1 MGVARSHAPPF
12 RLESSKRFAIG
23 LFAKSRELE
32 AHSGPYEHMRWS
44 YPEFRLRLLKA
55 GLWPEG
61 RMARL
66 ACYLAAMAV
75 VLFGL
80 QKFLG
85 LLAPS
90 WGNHLGGWIEFLA
103 FLAVVLFA
111 ILAFRWLKRRVLWR
125 LRNRLIV
132 TYVFIGV
139 IPAVLLLTMATIT
152 LYGLAG
158 QFAVFVV
165 TSEIDSQLRSLEAA
179 NAAVSNEL
187 AARLERGDNPAS
199 ESLAGLRKRDPAWS
213 RRQVCAWYEDKP
225 LPLCTEFKGT
235 SLTIPH
241 FVAGRFRD
249 LVRDSG
255 GLYLRAVDSL
265 PIRSNRLTVVTSEPF
280 DKELVGTIATG
291 LGEITV
297 FPSGVMLNGPAA
309 KTAGSSPSVIPPGNS
324 PGGVNASQQ
333 APAVPAPQAMSEPSV
348 TQTRGSQSTFTVGS
362 VPFPAGNFD
371 LEIPLAGTSLSAAD
385 WNTGKPERMVLVR
398 VRTRPSVLYSHL
410 FAALGEFVQ
419 GVAYILLG
427 VGIFF
432 AIIELI
438 ALIIGTRMTRTVTS
452 AVAQLH
458 EATQH
463 VDRGDF
469 SHRIPVTSSD
479 QLAGLAVSFNSMTA
493 SIEKL
498 IQEQKEKQRL
508 ENELSIAQEV
518 QAQLFPRQVSELESL
533 EVHGFCRPA
542 RTVSGDY
549 YDFLT
554 ASSHKLIL
562 AVGDISGKGIS
573 AAILM
578 ATIHSAV
585 RAYSVENLP
594 QMREPVAVG
603 AVAGSGRIMA
613 AWPEGVEVSP
623 GALLSLLNH
632 QLYESTPPEKYAT
645 LFLGIYDG
653 RSHHLTY
660 SNGGHLPPILI
671 GKDGAIRKLEAGGT
685 VVGLFDNM
693 TYDEGSVEMH
703 PGEIFLAYSDGVTEP
718 ENDFGE
724 FGEPRLIDLVR
735 ENRDLPLPQISQ
747 IVTLAVDDWI
757 GDNEQ
762 PDDVTL
768 VLARAR

>member
-1 MGVARSHAPPF
+1 MQ
-12 RLESSKRFAIG
+12 
-23 LFAKSRELE
+23 
-32 AHSGPYEHMRWS
+32 WS
-44 YPEFRLRLLKA
+44 YPELRQRLIKA
-55 GLWPEG
+55 ELWPQG

-66 ACYLAAMAV
+66 ACYLASLAA
-75 VLFGL
+75 VLFAL
-80 QKFLG
+80 QKLLG
-85 LLAPS
+85 LFAAS
-90 WGNHLGGWIEFLA
+90 WGEHLGGWVGFLTFLA
-103 FLAVVLFA
+103 AVLFFV
-111 ILAFRWLKRRVLWR
+111 LAFRWVRRRILWR

-139 IPAVLLLTMATIT
+139 IPAVLLVAMALIT

-165 TSEIDSQLRSLEAA
+165 TSEIHSQLRSLEAV

-187 AARLERGDNPAS
+187 AARLERGENPTA
-199 ESLAGLRKRDPAWS
+199 ESLAGLRKRDRAWG
-213 RRQVCAWYEDKP
+213 RRQVCAWYGDKP
-225 LPLCTEFKGT
+225 LPLCSEFKGT
-235 SLTIPH
+235 ALTSPG
-241 FVAGRFRD
+241 FVKGTFRD
-249 LVRDSG
+249 IVRERDE
-255 GLYLRAVDSL
+255 LHLRVASSM
-265 PIRSNRLTVVTSEPF
+265 PIGPSRLTVVTSEPF
-280 DKELVGTIATG
+280 DKALVGDIAAD
-291 LGEITV
+291 LGEITLYSASITLDE
-297 FPSGVMLNGPAA
+297 PPA
-309 KTAGSSPSVIPPGNS
+309 KPEEKLGSDAG
-324 PGGVNASQQ
+324 
-333 APAVPAPQAMSEPSV
+333 APATNKSGIVINTKQNPTAKPDREVLHPA
-348 TQTRGSQSTFTVGS
+348 FTVGVLPGAS
-362 VPFPAGNFD
+362 GTFD
-371 LEIPLAGTSLSAAD
+371 REITFGTPLAVVD
-385 WNTGKPERMVLVR
+385 WKTGKPQLVGAVLQVT
-398 VRTRPSVLYSHL
+398 TRPAVLYGHL
-410 FAALGEFVQ
+410 FAALGEFVR

-432 AIIELI
+432 AVIELI
-438 ALIIGTRMTRTVTS
+438 ALIIGTRMTRTVTA

-458 EATQH
+458 DATRH

-469 SHRIPVTSSD
+469 SHRIPVKSSD
-479 QLAGLAVSFNSMTA
+479 QLAELALSFNSMTA

-498 IQEQKEKQRL
+498 ILEQKEKQRL
-508 ENELSIAQEV
+508 ENELAIAQEV

-549 YDFLT
+549 YDFVS

-573 AAILM
+573 AALLM

-594 QMREPVAVG
+594 QMREPVAIG
-603 AVAGSGRIMA
+603 AVAGSGRVMA

-623 GALLSLLNH
+623 SALLSLLNH

-645 LFLGIYDG
+645 LFVGIYDG
-653 RSHHLTY
+653 RVHRLTY

-671 GKDGAIRKLEAGGT
+671 GEDGTIRRLEAGGT

-693 TYDEGSVEMH
+693 TYDEGAVEMR

-724 FGEPRLIDLVR
+724 FGEQRLIDIVR
-735 ENRDLPLPQISQ
+735 ENRHLPLPQISQ
-747 IVTLAVDDWI
+747 IVTMAVDDWI
-757 GDNEQ
+757 GDKEQ

>member
-1 MGVARSHAPPF
+1 MQ
-12 RLESSKRFAIG
+12 
-23 LFAKSRELE
+23 
-32 AHSGPYEHMRWS
+32 WS
-44 YPEFRLRLLKA
+44 YSELRQQLIKA
-55 GLWPEG
+55 DLWPQG

-66 ACYLAAMAV
+66 ACYLAGMAAG
-75 VLFGL
+75 LFAL
-80 QKFLG
+80 QM
-85 LLAPS
+85 LLDLFAKS
-90 WGNHLGGWIEFLA
+90 WGEHLGGWVWFLA
-103 FLAVVLFA
+103 FLSGVLFSV
-111 ILAFRWLKRRVLWR
+111 LLFRWLRRRILWR

-139 IPAVLLLTMATIT
+139 IPAVLLVTMAFVT

-158 QFAVFVV
+158 QFAVFLV
-165 TSEIDSQLRSLEAA
+165 TSEIHSQLRSLESA

-187 AARLERGDNPAS
+187 AARLQRGDSPAA
-199 ESLAGLRKRDPAWS
+199 ESLAGLRKRDPSWG
-213 RRQVCAWYEDKP
+213 RRRVCAWYGEKP
-225 LPLCTEFKGT
+225 LPLCNEFRGAE
-235 SLTIPH
+235 LARPV
-241 FVAGRFRD
+241 FVKDRFRD
-249 LVRDSG
+249 IVRDHNE
-255 GLYLRAVDSL
+255 LYLRVATSL
-265 PIRSNRLTVVTSEPF
+265 PVGSTTMTVVTSEPF
-280 DKELVGTIATG
+280 DKELVANIANN
-291 LGEITV
+291 LGEITL
-297 FPSGVMLNGPAA
+297 FASGVMTFKDAPPNG
-309 KTAGSSPSVIPPGNS
+309 TGGSVNSSEFGARTTSASVSPQKDQGKNTSTENKQGTTVQ
-324 PGGVNASQQ
+324 VDQQ
-333 APAVPAPQAMSEPSV
+333 VLQP
-348 TQTRGSQSTFTVGS
+348 TFTVGS
-362 VPFPAGNFD
+362 LPGAADKLDF
-371 LEIPLAGTSLSAAD
+371 EIPLAGTSLSVID
-385 WNTGKPERMVLVR
+385 WDSGKWERSALVR
-398 VRTRPSVLYSHL
+398 VRTRPSVLYGHL

-419 GVAYILLG
+419 GVAYILIG

-432 AIIELI
+432 TIIELI
-438 ALIIGTRMTRTVTS
+438 ALFIGTRMTRTVTA

-458 EATQH
+458 EATKH

-469 SHRIPVTSSD
+469 SHRIPVKSSD
-479 QLAGLAVSFNSMTA
+479 QLADLALSFNSMTA

-508 ENELSIAQEV
+508 ENELAIAQEV

-573 AAILM
+573 AALLM

-603 AVAGSGRIMA
+603 AVAGSGRVMA

-671 GKDGAIRKLEAGGT
+671 GKDGTIRKLEAGGT

-724 FGEPRLIDLVR
+724 FGEQRLIDLVR
-735 ENRDLPLPQISQ
+735 ENRDMPLPQISQ
-747 IVTLAVDDWI
+747 IVTMAVDTWI

>member
-1 MGVARSHAPPF
+1 MQ
-12 RLESSKRFAIG
+12 
-23 LFAKSRELE
+23 
-32 AHSGPYEHMRWS
+32 WS
-44 YPEFRLRLLKA
+44 YPELRRRMIKA
-55 GLWPEG
+55 ELWPEG
-61 RMARL
+61 RLARL
-66 ACYLAAMAV
+66 TCYLAGMSAG
-75 VLFGL
+75 LFTL
-80 QKFLG
+80 QKLLG
-85 LLAPS
+85 LFAPT
-90 WGNHLGGWIEFLA
+90 WGDHLGGWIGFLTFLA
-103 FLAVVLFA
+103 TVFFS

-139 IPAVLLLTMATIT
+139 IPVVLLVAMAGFS
-152 LYGLAG
+152 LFLFAG
-158 QFAVFVV
+158 QFASYVV
-165 TSEIDSQLRSLEAA
+165 ISELNTQLRSVEAV
-179 NAAVSNEL
+179 NAAISNEL
-187 AARLERGDNPAS
+187 AAGLARGSSPTA
-199 ESLAGLRKRDPAWS
+199 ESLSGLKKRDRAWG
-213 RRQVCAWYEDKP
+213 RRQVQAWQGTKALLLSSEAPAPSAFSYPAFFDKKDN
-225 LPLCTEFKGT
+225 EY
-235 SLTIPH
+235 
-241 FVAGRFRD
+241 ARA
-249 LVRDSG
+249 LVQGKPFHEIVSDHG
-255 GLYLRAVDSL
+255 KLYLRVVSVL
-265 PIRSNRLTVVTSEPF
+265 PVGTTSLTVVTSEPL
-280 DKELVGTIATG
+280 DKTLVGKIAED
-291 LGEITV
+291 LGEITLYADV
-297 FPSGVMLNGPAA
+297 VPDEPAGPITPAAADSGVKTSFTYNATNKNGI
-309 KTAGSSPSVIPPGNS
+309 V
-324 PGGVNASQQ
+324 V
-333 APAVPAPQAMSEPSV
+333 
-348 TQTRGSQSTFTVGS
+348 TRGSGDQHSSEILSSTFTVGTS
-362 VPFPAGNFD
+362 PQPTSFMD
-371 LEIPLAGTSLSAAD
+371 QEIPFVTPLQAVD
-385 WNTGKPERMVLVR
+385 WGSGATVGRDILLK
-398 VRTRPSVLYSHL
+398 VRTRPSKLYGHL
-410 FAALGEFVQ
+410 FAALGEFAGYVVDALIC
-419 GVAYILLG
+419 VAL
-427 VGIFF
+427 IFTV
-432 AIIELI
+432 IELI
-438 ALIIGTRMTRTVTS
+438 ALIIGMRMTRTVTA

-458 EATQH
+458 DATKH

-469 SHRIPVTSSD
+469 SHRIPVKSSD
-479 QLAGLAVSFNSMTA
+479 QLADLARSFNSMTA

-498 IQEQKEKQRL
+498 ILEQKEKQRL
-508 ENELSIAQEV
+508 ENELAIAQEV

-573 AAILM
+573 AALLM

-594 QMREPVAVG
+594 QMREPVALG
-603 AVAGSGRIMA
+603 AVAGSGRVMA

-671 GKDGAIRKLEAGGT
+671 GKDGSIRRLEAGGT

-735 ENRDLPLPQISQ
+735 DNRDLPLPEISQ
-747 IVTLAVDDWI
+747 IVTMAVDNWI

>member
-1 MGVARSHAPPF
+1 MQ
-12 RLESSKRFAIG
+12 
-23 LFAKSRELE
+23 
-32 AHSGPYEHMRWS
+32 WS
-44 YPEFRLRLLKA
+44 YPELRQRLIKA
-55 GLWPEG
+55 ELWPQG

-66 ACYLAAMAV
+66 ACYLAGMAA
-75 VLFGL
+75 VLFVL
-80 QKFLG
+80 QKLLG
-85 LLAPS
+85 LFAAS
-90 WGNHLGGWIEFLA
+90 WGEHLGGWVGFLTFLA
-103 FLAVVLFA
+103 GVLFFV
-111 ILAFRWLKRRVLWR
+111 LAFRWVRRRILWR

-139 IPAVLLLTMATIT
+139 IPAALLIAMAVIT

-165 TSEIDSQLRSLEAA
+165 TSEIHSQLRTMEAV

-187 AARLERGDNPAS
+187 AARLERGDKPTA
-199 ESLAGLRKRDPAWS
+199 ESLAGLRKRDRAWG
-213 RRQVCAWYEDKP
+213 RRQVCAWYGDKP
-225 LPLCTEFKGT
+225 LPLCNEIKGT
-235 SLTIPH
+235 ALSAPG
-241 FVAGRFRD
+241 FVKGTFRD
-249 LVRDSG
+249 IIRERDQ
-255 GLYLRAVDSL
+255 LYLRVASSMT
-265 PIRSNRLTVVTSEPF
+265 IGSSRLTVVTSEPF
-280 DKELVGTIATG
+280 DKELVGNIAAD
-291 LGEITV
+291 LGEITLYSASITLDE
-297 FPSGVMLNGPAA
+297 PPAKPEAKLGSDAGGPATNKSGIVISTKRNPTA
-309 KTAGSSPSVIPPGNS
+309 KPDQEVLH
-324 PGGVNASQQ
+324 
-333 APAVPAPQAMSEPSV
+333 PA
-348 TQTRGSQSTFTVGS
+348 FTVGALPGAS
-362 VPFPAGNFD
+362 GTFD
-371 LEIPLAGTSLSAAD
+371 REITFGTPLAVTD
-385 WNTGKPERMVLVR
+385 WKTGEPQRVGAVLQVT
-398 VRTRPSVLYSHL
+398 TRPAVLYGHL
-410 FAALGEFVQ
+410 FAALGEFVR

-432 AIIELI
+432 AVIELI
-438 ALIIGTRMTRTVTS
+438 ALIIGTRMTRTVTA

-458 EATQH
+458 DATRH

-469 SHRIPVTSSD
+469 SHRIPVKSSD
-479 QLAGLAVSFNSMTA
+479 QLAELALSFNSMTA

-498 IQEQKEKQRL
+498 ILEQKEKQRL
-508 ENELSIAQEV
+508 ENELAIAQEV

-549 YDFLT
+549 YDFVS

-573 AAILM
+573 AALLM

-603 AVAGSGRIMA
+603 AVAGSGRVMA

-623 GALLSLLNH
+623 SALLSLLNH
-632 QLYESTPPEKYAT
+632 QLFESTPAEKYAT
-645 LFLGIYDG
+645 LFVGIYDG
-653 RSHHLTY
+653 RVHRLTY

-671 GKDGAIRKLEAGGT
+671 SQDGTIRRLEAGGT

-693 TYDEGSVEMH
+693 AYDEGAVEMR

-724 FGEPRLIDLVR
+724 FGEQRLIDLVR
-735 ENRDLPLPQISQ
+735 ENRHLPLPQISQ
-747 IVTLAVDDWI
+747 IVTMAVDDWI
-757 GDNEQ
+757 GDKEQ

>member
-1 MGVARSHAPPF
+1 MQ
-12 RLESSKRFAIG
+12 
-23 LFAKSRELE
+23 
-32 AHSGPYEHMRWS
+32 WS
-44 YPEFRLRLLKA
+44 YPELRFRLIKA
-55 GLWPEG
+55 ELWPEG

-75 VLFGL
+75 VLFAL
-80 QKFLG
+80 QKILDLF
-85 LLAPS
+85 ARA

-103 FLAVVLFA
+103 FLAAVLFS
-111 ILAFRWLKRRVLWR
+111 ILAFRWLRRRVLWR

-139 IPAVLLLTMATIT
+139 IPAVLLVTMALVT

-165 TSEIDSQLRSLEAA
+165 TSEIDSQLRSLDAA

-187 AARLERGDNPAS
+187 AARLERG
-199 ESLAGLRKRDPAWS
+199 ESPELALLAGLRKRDPAWS
-213 RRQVCAWYEDKP
+213 RRHVCAWYAGKP
-225 LPLCTEFKGT
+225 LPLCKEFNGE
-235 SLTIPH
+235 SLTLPT
-241 FVAGRFRD
+241 VVKGRFRD
-249 LVRDSG
+249 IVRDG
-255 GLYLRAVDSL
+255 DQLHLRVGSSM
-265 PIRSNRLTVVTSEPF
+265 PVKSSELTVIASEPF
-280 DKELVGTIATG
+280 DRELVGNIAAN
-291 LGEITV
+291 LGEITLLTR
-297 FPSGVMLNGPAA
+297 PI
-309 KTAGSSPSVIPPGNS
+309 T
-324 PGGVNASQQ
+324 QQHQ
-333 APAVPAPQAMSEPSV
+333 APQPVL
-348 TQTRGSQSTFTVGS
+348 TVGTL
-362 VPFPAGNFD
+362 PRPAGLFD
-371 LEIPLAGTSLSAAD
+371 FEIPLAGTSLSVLD
-385 WNTGKPERMVLVR
+385 WKPGDEARAWIIR
-398 VRTRPSVLYSHL
+398 VRTRPSVLYGHL

-438 ALIIGTRMTRTVTS
+438 ALIIGTRMTRTVTA

-458 EATQH
+458 DATRH

-469 SHRIPVTSSD
+469 SHRIPVNSSD
-479 QLAGLAVSFNSMTA
+479 QLADLALSFNSMTA

-498 IQEQKEKQRL
+498 IQDQKEKQRL

-573 AAILM
+573 AALLM

-603 AVAGSGRIMA
+603 AVSGENRIMA
-613 AWPEGVEVSP
+613 TWPEGVEVSP

-671 GKDGAIRKLEAGGT
+671 SKDGTIRRLEAGGT

-693 TYDEGSVEMH
+693 TYEEGAVEMH

-724 FGEPRLIDLVR
+724 FGEHRLIDLVR
-735 ENRDLPLPQISQ
+735 DNRDLPLPQISQ
-747 IVTLAVDDWI
+747 IVTMAVDDWI

>member
-1 MGVARSHAPPF
+1 MQ
-12 RLESSKRFAIG
+12 
-23 LFAKSRELE
+23 
-32 AHSGPYEHMRWS
+32 WS
-44 YPEFRLRLLKA
+44 YPELRRRLIKA

-66 ACYLAAMAV
+66 ACYLAAMAA
-75 VLFGL
+75 VLFAL
-80 QKFLG
+80 QK
-85 LLAPS
+85 LLAVLSPSPS
-90 WGNHLGGWIEFLA
+90 WGDHLGGWIAFLA
-103 FLAVVLFA
+103 FVAIVLFG

-139 IPAVLLLTMATIT
+139 IPAVLLIAMATIT

-165 TSEIDSQLRSLEAA
+165 TSEIDSQLRSLDAA
-179 NAAVSNEL
+179 NAAVCNEL
-187 AARLERGDNPAS
+187 AARLERGDTPAA

-213 RRQVCAWYEDKP
+213 RRQVCAWYGDKP
-225 LPLCTEFKGT
+225 LPLCNEFKGS
-235 SLTIPH
+235 SLTIPR
-241 FVAGRFRD
+241 FVQGRFRD
-249 LVRDSG
+249 VVRDSG
-255 GLYLRAVDSL
+255 SLYLRAANSL

-280 DKELVGTIATG
+280 DTELVGSIAAD

-297 FPSGVMLNGPAA
+297 FPSGVMLHESAA
-309 KTAGSSPSVIPPGNS
+309 KTAGNS
-324 PGGVNASQQ
+324 ASGSIQRNSRGAVSLSQQ
-333 APAVPAPQAMSEPSV
+333 GAAVQAAQPVSQPGV
-348 TQTRGSQSTFTVGS
+348 SQSTFTVGS
-362 VPFPAGNFD
+362 VPLPAGTFD
-371 LEIPLAGTSLSAAD
+371 LEIPLAGTSLSAVD
-385 WNTGKPERMVLVR
+385 WNTGKPERRVLVR
-398 VRTRPSVLYSHL
+398 VRTRPSALYSHL
-410 FAALGEFVQ
+410 FAALGEFAQ
-419 GVAYILLG
+419 GVAYILVG

-438 ALIIGTRMTRTVTS
+438 ALIIGTRMTRTVT
-452 AVAQLH
+452 AAMAQLH
-458 EATQH
+458 EATKH
-463 VDRGDF
+463 VNRGDF
-469 SHRIPVTSSD
+469 SHRIPVTSND
-479 QLAGLAVSFNSMTA
+479 QLADLAISFNSMTA

-508 ENELSIAQEV
+508 ENELAIAEEV
-518 QAQLFPRQVSELESL
+518 QLQLFPRQVSELESL
-533 EVHGFCRPA
+533 EVDGFCRPA
-542 RTVSGDY
+542 RRVSGDY

-573 AAILM
+573 AALLM

-594 QMREPVAVG
+594 QMREPMAVG
-603 AVAGSGRIMA
+603 ALAGSGRIMA
-613 AWPEGVEVSP
+613 TWPEGVEVSP

-671 GKDGAIRKLEAGGT
+671 GKDGSIRRLEAGGT

-693 TYDEGSVEMH
+693 TYEEGAVEMH
-703 PGEIFLAYSDGVTEP
+703 PGEILLAYSDGVTEP

-724 FGEPRLIDLVR
+724 FGEQRLIDLVR
-735 ENRDLPLPQISQ
+735 DNRDLPLPQIRQ
-747 IVTLAVDDWI
+747 IVIMAVDDWI

>member
-1 MGVARSHAPPF
+1 MNM
-12 RLESSKRFAIG
+12 E
-23 LFAKSRELE
+23 
-32 AHSGPYEHMRWS
+32 WS
-44 YPEFRLRLLKA
+44 YPESRRRLIA
-55 GLWPEG
+55 AELWPQG

-66 ACYLAAMAV
+66 ACYLAGMAA

-80 QKFLG
+80 QKLLG
-85 LLAPS
+85 LFAAS
-90 WGNHLGGWIEFLA
+90 WGEHLGGWVGFLT
-103 FLAVVLFA
+103 FLAVVLFV
-111 ILAFRWLKRRVLWR
+111 ILAFRWIKRRILWR

-139 IPAVLLLTMATIT
+139 IPAVLLVAMALIT

-165 TSEIDSQLRSLEAA
+165 TSEIHAQLRTLEAV

-187 AARLERGDNPAS
+187 AARLERGETPTA
-199 ESLAGLRKRDPAWS
+199 ESLAGLRKRDPAWG
-213 RRQVCAWYEDKP
+213 RRQVCAWYGDKP
-225 LPLCTEFKGT
+225 LPLCSELKGAALT
-235 SLTIPH
+235 APGFMKGAFRSIVRGRDHQLHLRTGSSLS
-241 FVAGRFRD
+241 VGSA
-249 LVRDSG
+249 
-255 GLYLRAVDSL
+255 
-265 PIRSNRLTVVTSEPF
+265 NLTVVTSEPF
-280 DKELVGTIATG
+280 DKELVGNVAAG
-291 LGEITV
+291 LGEITL
-297 FPSGVMLNGPAA
+297 STPAA
-309 KTAGSSPSVIPPGNS
+309 VENETSPGSPTSQDTQQSAEPGSSPSRNS
-324 PGGVNASQQ
+324 SQKVDQ
-333 APAVPAPQAMSEPSV
+333 I
-348 TQTRGSQSTFTVGS
+348 TISTGKQDTTVRVGQQEFRPIFTVGALPAPVGRFDSQIQFGTPLS
-362 VPFPAGNFD
+362 VLDWATGN
-371 LEIPLAGTSLSAAD
+371 E
-385 WNTGKPERMVLVR
+385 ERGALIH
-398 VRTRPSVLYSHL
+398 VRTRPSVLYGHL

-419 GVAYILLG
+419 GVEYILLG
-427 VGIFF
+427 IAIIF

-438 ALIIGTRMTRTVTS
+438 ALIIGTRMTRTVTG

-458 EATQH
+458 EATKH
-463 VDRGDF
+463 IDRGDF
-469 SHRIPVTSSD
+469 SHRIPVKSHD
-479 QLAGLAVSFNSMTA
+479 QLAELAISFNTMTA

-498 IQEQKEKQRL
+498 ILEQKEKQRM
-508 ENELSIAQEV
+508 ENELAIAQEV

-549 YDFLT
+549 YDFVT

-573 AAILM
+573 AALLM

-585 RAYSVENLP
+585 RAYSMENLP

-603 AVAGSGRIMA
+603 AVAGAGRVLA

-623 GALLSLLNH
+623 GALLGLLNH

-653 RSHHLTY
+653 RAHRLTY

-671 GKDGAIRKLEAGGT
+671 GKDGGIRRLETGGT
-685 VVGLFDNM
+685 VVGLFDRIS
-693 TYDEGSVEMH
+693 YQEGAVEMH
-703 PGEIFLAYSDGVTEP
+703 PGEILLAYSDGVTEP

-724 FGEPRLIDLVR
+724 FGEQRLIDLVSD
-735 ENRDLPLPQISQ
+735 NRNLPLPQISQ
-747 IVTLAVDDWI
+747 IVTMAVDDWI
-757 GDNEQ
+757 GDKEQ

>member
-1 MGVARSHAPPF
+1 M
-12 RLESSKRFAIG
+12 E
-23 LFAKSRELE
+23 
-32 AHSGPYEHMRWS
+32 WS
-44 YPEFRLRLLKA
+44 YAELRRRLIVA
-55 GLWPEG
+55 ELWPQG

-66 ACYLAAMAV
+66 ACYLGGLAAA
-75 VLFGL
+75 LYAL
-80 QKFLG
+80 QK
-85 LLAPS
+85 LLALFAPA
-90 WGNHLGGWIEFLA
+90 WGAHLGGWVGFLA
-103 FLAVVLFA
+103 FLAAVLFFVLGFGW
-111 ILAFRWLKRRVLWR
+111 IKRRILWR

-139 IPAVLLLTMATIT
+139 IPAVLLIAMALIT
-152 LYGLAG
+152 LYGLGG

-165 TSEIDSQLRSLEAA
+165 TSEIHAQLRSLEAA

-187 AARLERGDNPAS
+187 AARLERGDQPAA
-199 ESLAGLRKRDPAWS
+199 ESLSGLRKRDPIWA
-213 RRQVCAWYEDKP
+213 RRRVCAWYGDKP
-225 LPLCTEFKGT
+225 LPLSNEIEVAPLVYPG
-235 SLTIPH
+235 
-241 FVAGRFRD
+241 FVKDKFRD
-249 LVRDSG
+249 IVRDHDRT
-255 GLYLRAVDSL
+255 YLRVASTMPVG
-265 PIRSNRLTVVTSEPF
+265 NGRLTVVTSEPF
-280 DKELVGTIATG
+280 DKDLVGAIAAD

-297 FPSGVMLNGPAA
+297 YGVGGLGDQAPSPTSN
-309 KTAGSSPSVIPPGNS
+309 SVQSAGNS
-324 PGGVNASQQ
+324 SAGPTPGQPETSISISGAQSHSVHVNNQDVSA
-333 APAVPAPQAMSEPSV
+333 
-348 TQTRGSQSTFTVGS
+348 RFTVGKIPDS
-362 VPFPAGNFD
+362 TSRFD
-371 LEIPLAGTSLSAAD
+371 REITFGTPLTTVNWKDGQREDIALIG
-385 WNTGKPERMVLVR
+385 
-398 VRTRPSVLYSHL
+398 VRTRPSVLYAHL
-410 FAALGEFVQ
+410 FAALGEFVR
-419 GVAYILLG
+419 GVAYILAG

-438 ALIIGTRMTRTVTS
+438 ALVIGTRMTRTVTA

-458 EATQH
+458 EATRH

-469 SHRIPVTSSD
+469 SHRIPVKSND
-479 QLAGLAVSFNSMTA
+479 QLSDLAVSFNSMTA

-498 IQEQKEKQRL
+498 ILEQKEKQRL
-508 ENELSIAQEV
+508 ENELAIAQEV
-518 QAQLFPRQVSELESL
+518 QAQLFPRQISQLESL

-573 AAILM
+573 AALLM

-585 RAYSVENLP
+585 RAYSMENLP

-603 AVAGSGRIMA
+603 AVAGAGRVLA

-632 QLYESTPPEKYAT
+632 QLFESTPPEKYAT

-653 RSHHLTY
+653 RSRHLTY

-671 GKDGAIRKLEAGGT
+671 GQDGAVRRLETGGT

-693 TYDEGSVEMH
+693 TYAEGAVEMH
-703 PGEIFLAYSDGVTEP
+703 PGEIFLAFSDGVTEP

-724 FGEPRLIDLVR
+724 FGEQRLIDLVR
-735 ENRDLPLPQISQ
+735 DNRHLPLPQISQ
-747 IVTLAVDDWI
+747 IVTAAVDDWI